1 MNERDEITEE
11 FREAQWHELQLHWKR
26 RDAEIEE
33 RRREA
38 RIRRA
43 SKRYRE
49 AYVSA
54 YDFSDFRD
62 MDEIITRHSRH
73 VKPGYVGAYLRF
85 LERQELMISGGGEYA

>member
-1 MNERDEITEE
+1 MNERDEIMEE

-73 VKPGYVGAYLRF
+73 VKPGYVERIFDF
-85 LERQELMISGGGEYA
+85 LNGRNL